1 MSNRISKKPKGFT
14 LLELI
19 VVIAMI
25 AVIAAIAFPRLDPFL
40 PERRLKSAA
49 RILSGAITLVYGE
62 AIAKNK
68 TYRMYFD
75 ASEDKYWI
83 TEVTTLAT
91 EDEPSV
97 IGLTIGTSFELLD
110 YTEGGGDIE
119 ETAPTEPMF
128 APKSLPQGVHFSSV
142 EIGGAAGRLGAKTK
156 YIEFSPLGIASPAT
170 IYLINEDDEGF
181 AVAYD
186 GVTGIPRL
194 VPQNEHQD
202 EQFG

>member
-1 MSNRISKKPKGFT
+1 MSNRTSKKPKGFT

-40 PERRLKSAA
+40 PQRRLKSAA
-49 RILSGAITLVYGE
+49 RILSGTITMVYGE

-68 TYRMYFD
+68 TYRLYID
-75 ASEDKYWI
+75 PSDDKYWI
-83 TEVTTLAT
+83 TEVTTLES

-97 IGLTIGTSFELLD
+97 IGLTLGTSFELLD
-110 YTEGGGDIE
+110 YTEGGRDIE

-128 APKSLPQGVHFSSV
+128 APKSLPQGVHFSFV
-142 EIGGAAGRLGAKTK
+142 EIGGAAGSFGPGTK

-170 IYLINEDDEGF
+170 IHLINEDDEGF

-194 VPQNEHQD
+194 VPQDKQV
-202 EQFG
+202 G